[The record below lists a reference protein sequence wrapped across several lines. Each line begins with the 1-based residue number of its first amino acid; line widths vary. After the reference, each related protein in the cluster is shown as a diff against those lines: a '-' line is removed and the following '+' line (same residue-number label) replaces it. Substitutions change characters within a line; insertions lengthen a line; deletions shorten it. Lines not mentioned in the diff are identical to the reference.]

1 MQNGAVSNCSCHQE
15 GHHNPN
21 IAASIWHWAHLV
33 TAEEIHSRFIHLGV
47 RHSLKLHHVQEAL
60 QRNNK
65 DEKFLKTWEYNGTLY
80 YRPMVIHL
88 DHENELPHQQRY
100 RSKGGPQFRVN
111 MNPQS
116 DYFDTQHHQKF
127 VNMNELL
134 KKLEEEEEAERK
146 KLEEEERAERQRE
159 KGM

>member
-1 MQNGAVSNCSCHQE
+1 MVQSATV
-15 GHHNPN
+15 
-21 IAASIWHWAHLV
+21 AAIKKDIITLTLLLPYGIGRIWV

-88 DHENELPHQQRY
+88 NHGNELPHHQRY

-146 KLEEEERAERQRE
+146 KLEEEERAERQRG